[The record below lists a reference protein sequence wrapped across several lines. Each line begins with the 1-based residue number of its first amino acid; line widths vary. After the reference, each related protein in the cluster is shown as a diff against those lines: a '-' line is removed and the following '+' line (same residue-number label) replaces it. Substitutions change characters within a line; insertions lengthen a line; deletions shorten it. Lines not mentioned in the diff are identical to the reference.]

1 MNISFVNF
9 RIKGDMIEHLAFVRK
24 LFKFSFFFFK
34 DMRNWGCIS
43 LVGTLKVCL
52 GTSGLKGIVLVKKKP
67 EFYEHGTF
75 AGYKSEGQGPQM
87 GA

>member
-1 MNISFVNF
+1 
-9 RIKGDMIEHLAFVRK
+9 
-24 LFKFSFFFFK
+24 
-34 DMRNWGCIS
+34 MRNWGCIS

-52 GTSGLKGIVLVKKKP
+52 GTSGVKGIVLVKRKP

>member
-24 LFKFSFFFFK
+24 IFMFSFFFK

-43 LVGTLKVCL
+43 LVGTLRFVWEP
-52 GTSGLKGIVLVKKKP
+52 LV
-67 EFYEHGTF
+67 
-75 AGYKSEGQGPQM
+75 
-87 GA
+87 